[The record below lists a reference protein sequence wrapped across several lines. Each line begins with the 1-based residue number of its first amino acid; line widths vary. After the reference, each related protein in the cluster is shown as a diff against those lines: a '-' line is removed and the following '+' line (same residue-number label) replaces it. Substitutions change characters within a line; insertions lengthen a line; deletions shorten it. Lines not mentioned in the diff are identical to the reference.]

1 MGETSKFYMDNGLV
15 MEVNNEKY
23 CGDGGQEWGIGA
35 YNGTS
40 SCNGGKV

>member
-1 MGETSKFYMDNGLV
+1 MKNIVV
-15 MEVNNEKY
+15 M
-23 CGDGGQEWGIGA
+23 GGQEWGIGA